1 MCLVRKFQSE
11 ELNPNRGTNGRFEYT
26 NFTTATGPCAFRSLW
41 GLGAGEKIPVHL
53 DIGHYLIA
61 LETGVW
67 DRYDARGCFAHT
79 HGAGDFMS
87 NYVIEIPPGKKTRPI
102 KHTYEALFLV
112 LTGYGSASIGSP
124 GARSEAL
131 NGAPSLFVVPL
142 NCRYQ
147 FFNASGLDSTRISC
161 THNAPLVL
169 NFYHNVGYVF
179 DNPYEFPERV
189 RGLEPFRG

>member
-1 MCLVRKFQSE
+1 MLFDPYGDWV
-11 ELNPNRGTNGRFEYT
+11 
-26 NFTTATGPCAFRSLW
+26 
-41 GLGAGEKIPVHL
+41 AGERIPVHL
-53 DIGHYLIA
+53 DIGHDLIA

-112 LTGYGSASIGSP
+112 LTGYGSASIWLP
-124 GARSEAL
+124 GGEVRSFEW
-131 NGAPSLFVVPL
+131 GPHSLFVVPL

-147 FFNASGLDSTRISC
+147 FFNALGL
-161 THNAPLVL
+161 
-169 NFYHNVGYVF
+169 
-179 DNPYEFPERV
+179 
-189 RGLEPFRG
+189 